1 MEISKKLLIT
11 GIVLAILL
19 LLVTVNST
27 YFFLGIRKVKFIEWL
42 VFNAC
47 APSSISFLVC
57 FVLFLITRN
66 RVFLP
71 VAILPMFFFGTM
83 GLFIFPWNGMNIIAQ
98 VSHIFMTL
106 CIIWSLWVTLEC
118 KDYRSLAI
126 GLIVSILIFV
136 PFISFDQMY
145 ARTHPEDLFR
155 ILQIN

>member
-1 MEISKKLLIT
+1 MEISKRQLII

-27 YFFLGIRKVKFIEWL
+27 YFFLAIKKVRVIEWI

-47 APSSISFLVC
+47 APSNIAFLIC

-66 RVFLP
+66 KVFLP
-71 VAILPMFFFGTM
+71 VAILPLFFFGTM

-98 VSHIFMTL
+98 VSHILMTI
-106 CIIWSLWVTLEC
+106 CIFWSLWVVIES
-118 KDYRSLAI
+118 KDYKSLAI
-126 GLIVSILIFV
+126 GLIVSIVIFV
-136 PFISFDQMY
+136 PFISFDQIY
-145 ARTHPEDLFR
+145 ARMHPEELLR

>member
-19 LLVTVNST
+19 LLVTINST

-106 CIIWSLWVTLEC
+106 CIIWSLWVTLES

-126 GLIVSILIFV
+126 GLMVSILIFV